1 MGQQVASA
9 LGIAE
14 APELRLET
22 AAANPLSLSGRG
34 SDSESSV
41 TWSGDDP
48 KLRPEPHITQMRKKD
63 VIYMYSPDSHIEF
76 TYRELGG
83 AHLRR
88 TNSGLLLRPG
98 SSGRDELRLVRESGV
113 RAEKAAT

>member
-1 MGQQVASA
+1 
-9 LGIAE
+9 
-14 APELRLET
+14 
-22 AAANPLSLSGRG
+22 
-34 SDSESSV
+34 
-41 TWSGDDP
+41 
-48 KLRPEPHITQMRKKD
+48 
-63 VIYMYSPDSHIEF
+63 MYSPDSHIEF